1 MTHACPMCNHR
12 FTTEDSAQ
20 CCSRCAMF
28 GAGGCQKMRCP
39 QCGYEM
45 PPPARLPGL
54 IKKVV
59 AKLTGKKSA

>member
-1 MTHACPMCNHR
+1 MTHTCPMCNHR
-12 FTTEDSAQ
+12 FTDEDGAKS
-20 CCSRCAMF
+20 CANCALF

-39 QCGYEM
+39 HCGYEM
-45 PPPARLPGL
+45 PAPARLPGL